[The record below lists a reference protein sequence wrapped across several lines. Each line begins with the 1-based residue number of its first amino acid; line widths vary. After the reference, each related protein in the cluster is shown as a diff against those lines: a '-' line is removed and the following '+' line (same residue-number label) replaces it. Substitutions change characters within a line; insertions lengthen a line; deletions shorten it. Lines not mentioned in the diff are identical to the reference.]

1 MKDFFLRLS
10 EITENEG
17 INITTLEQRIGASQG
32 VLSRAKRNNTSISL
46 EWVIKL
52 LEIFPMYNANWLLRG
67 RGEMKEIPYLEP
79 KNWIVDDLPR
89 YKSCNHNSG
98 SLERLGLRLDEISKE
113 KKITYQDLADLLNI
127 DYSYL
132 LQLIAGN
139 ERVPLSIVKRIM
151 KQIPEINPL
160 WLILG
165 MDDMTNKE
173 EIKEVDFLRESNIL
187 LRSQIKDKE
196 EKEEMY
202 REKVAKLEQELEELK
217 KRTHTTENVDRRT
230 A

>member
-1 MKDFFLRLS
+1 M
-10 EITENEG
+10 
-17 INITTLEQRIGASQG
+17 
-32 VLSRAKRNNTSISL
+32 
-46 EWVIKL
+46 
-52 LEIFPMYNANWLLRG
+52 
-67 RGEMKEIPYLEP
+67 
-79 KNWIVDDLPR
+79 
-89 YKSCNHNSG
+89 
-98 SLERLGLRLDEISKE
+98 DEISKE

>member
-1 MKDFFLRLS
+1 
-10 EITENEG
+10 
-17 INITTLEQRIGASQG
+17 
-32 VLSRAKRNNTSISL
+32 
-46 EWVIKL
+46 
-52 LEIFPMYNANWLLRG
+52 
-67 RGEMKEIPYLEP
+67 
-79 KNWIVDDLPR
+79 
-89 YKSCNHNSG
+89 
-98 SLERLGLRLDEISKE
+98 
-113 KKITYQDLADLLNI
+113 
-127 DYSYL
+127 
-132 LQLIAGN
+132 
-139 ERVPLSIVKRIM
+139 M

>member
-1 MKDFFLRLS
+1 
-10 EITENEG
+10 
-17 INITTLEQRIGASQG
+17 
-32 VLSRAKRNNTSISL
+32 
-46 EWVIKL
+46 
-52 LEIFPMYNANWLLRG
+52 
-67 RGEMKEIPYLEP
+67 MKEIPYLEP
-79 KNWIVDDLPR
+79 KNWIVEDLPR

-98 SLERLGLRLDEISKE
+98 SWERLGLRLDEISKE

-202 REKVAKLEQELEELK
+202 REKVAKLEKELEELQ

>member
-1 MKDFFLRLS
+1 
-10 EITENEG
+10 
-17 INITTLEQRIGASQG
+17 
-32 VLSRAKRNNTSISL
+32 
-46 EWVIKL
+46 
-52 LEIFPMYNANWLLRG
+52 
-67 RGEMKEIPYLEP
+67 
-79 KNWIVDDLPR
+79 
-89 YKSCNHNSG
+89 
-98 SLERLGLRLDEISKE
+98 
-113 KKITYQDLADLLNI
+113 
-127 DYSYL
+127 
-132 LQLIAGN
+132 
-139 ERVPLSIVKRIM
+139 
-151 KQIPEINPL
+151 
-160 WLILG
+160 